1 MRIKT
6 VNYGIAPTLPP
17 SLKGGR
23 ERRHKQ
29 IARLRNK
36 CAMTGYGHTE
46 LVSVSCGLPPSPA
59 FQAPSPQVARGK
71 IRSVGDMKQNSF
83 TDKVYSLFTT
93 HHSLINND
101 KDFSRFYI
109 SSIFVIIDLYKKNRT
124 YKVLFFQLIYEEY
137 LNEL

>member
-1 MRIKT
+1 MVLWNFLHKKFPPSAQDKKT
-6 VNYGIAPTLPP
+6 ILPP
-17 SLKGGR
+17 QAVPLPLQGRLNVSLRDSTHLNYLSQNVTFSHLLFGR
-23 ERRHKQ
+23 VSLGRRNNF
-29 IARLRNK
+29 LD
-36 CAMTGYGHTE
+36 T
-46 LVSVSCGLPPSPA
+46 
-59 FQAPSPQVARGK
+59 
-71 IRSVGDMKQNSF
+71 
-83 TDKVYSLFTT
+83 VYSLFTT